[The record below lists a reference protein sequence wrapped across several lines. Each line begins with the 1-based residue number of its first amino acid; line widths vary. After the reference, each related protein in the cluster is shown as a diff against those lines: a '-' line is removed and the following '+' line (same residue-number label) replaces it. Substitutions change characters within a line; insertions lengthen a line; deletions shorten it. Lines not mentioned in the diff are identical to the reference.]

1 MTAPETTID
10 SGPEDPTNETGA
22 RFEVS
27 SEAGATFQC
36 SLDGAA
42 FGACVDYEGLA
53 EGGHTFRVRATD
65 RAGNV
70 DATPASYT
78 WAVDL
83 TAPETTI
90 DSGPDDPTNETG
102 ARFEFSSN
110 ESSTF
115 ECSLDEAGFGAC
127 ETEYSDLAE
136 GEHTFRVRAAD
147 RAGNVDATPASFT
160 WAVDLTAP
168 ETTVDSGPA
177 DPTNETGARFEFSS
191 EAGATFQ
198 CSLDGA
204 GFGACETEYSGLS
217 EGGHTFRVRATDAAG
232 NTDSTP
238 AVHEWEIRRDDPTDT
253 TPPEASIGD
262 RPADPTNS
270 TTATFTFSA
279 DEEGSTFE
287 CALDEAAFGA
297 CETEYSGLADG
308 EHTFRVRATDPAGN
322 TDDSAASYSWTID
335 TVAPDTTIDTG
346 PNALTV
352 SRSVT
357 FTFSSEAGAMFEC
370 SLDNV
375 SFTSCGSPQG
385 YGDLAD
391 GGHSFRVRARDAAG
405 NVDGAPASRSW
416 TVDATAPQTTINDG
430 PPASTTSTSAAF
442 NFSSELGATFEC
454 ALDNGAFAACTSPR
468 TYTGLAAGT
477 HTFRV
482 RARDAAGN
490 VEDTPAT
497 YTWTID
503 NVAPQTTIDSGPNAL
518 TNG

>member
-83 TAPETTI
+83 TAPETTV
-90 DSGPDDPTNETG
+90 DSGPADPTNETG

-191 EAGATFQ
+191 DE
-198 CSLDGA
+198 S
-204 GFGACETEYSGLS
+204 
-217 EGGHTFRVRATDAAG
+217 
-232 NTDSTP
+232 ST
-238 AVHEWEIRRDDPTDT
+238 
-253 TPPEASIGD
+253 
-262 RPADPTNS
+262 
-270 TTATFTFSA
+270 
-279 DEEGSTFE
+279 
-287 CALDEAAFGA
+287 
-297 CETEYSGLADG
+297 
-308 EHTFRVRATDPAGN
+308 
-322 TDDSAASYSWTID
+322 
-335 TVAPDTTIDTG
+335 
-346 PNALTV
+346 
-352 SRSVT
+352 
-357 FTFSSEAGAMFEC
+357 FEC
-370 SLDNV
+370 SLDN
-375 SFTSCGSPQG
+375 
-385 YGDLAD
+385 
-391 GGHSFRVRARDAAG
+391 
-405 NVDGAPASRSW
+405 
-416 TVDATAPQTTINDG
+416 
-430 PPASTTSTSAAF
+430 
-442 NFSSELGATFEC
+442 ATF
-454 ALDNGAFAACTSPR
+454 APCTSPR
-468 TYTGLAAGT
+468 TY
-477 HTFRV
+477 
-482 RARDAAGN
+482 
-490 VEDTPAT
+490 
-497 YTWTID
+497 
-503 NVAPQTTIDSGPNAL
+503 
-518 TNG
+518 